1 MYELKSVHKRYGLA
15 KVALRKIELTVQ
27 DREFLV
33 IYGPAGA
40 GKSTLLNIL
49 AGITRPTSGDVLRNG
64 VSILRV
70 PPEKRDAAMAF
81 ENYALY
87 SHLSVGENL
96 AFPLKARGLGRAEVE
111 ERVRRISGILG
122 ISHLLERRPGF
133 LSGGQRQRV
142 ALGRAIIRP
151 ADIYLLD
158 EPVGHL
164 DAKLRH
170 KIRAELKALA
180 DDLSATVVFTTTS
193 SREAL
198 ALGDRVAVL
207 NAGKL
212 EQIGVPAD
220 LYHRPANA
228 FVASFVGDPPMSFI
242 SVEPRRQGDRV
253 EFVTADGMPV
263 AALAAEAVSNLR
275 EEAGSKI
282 QVGFRSN
289 EVRIAG
295 EGDSNALRGRVDV
308 IENLGYMKIALV
320 GIGGDQV
327 SVSVPAGTRL
337 GVGETVAIAFPRD
350 AVHLFQNARA
360 VTHAV
365 PSPGV

>member
-1 MYELKSVHKRYGLA
+1 MYELQAVHKRYGLS
-15 KVALRKIELTVQ
+15 KVALRKIDLEVRE
-27 DREFLV
+27 REFLV

-40 GKSTLLNIL
+40 GKSTILNIL
-49 AGITRPTSGDVLRNG
+49 AGITRPTSGEVLRDG

-87 SHLSVGENL
+87 SHISVGENL
-96 AFPLKARGLGRAEVE
+96 AFPLKARGMNRAEIE
-111 ERVRRISGILG
+111 ARVKRVSGILG
-122 ISHLLERRPGF
+122 IGHLLDRRPGF

-170 KIRAELKALA
+170 RIRAELKALA
-180 DDLSATVVFTTTS
+180 ADLSATVVFTTTS

-198 ALGDRVAVL
+198 ALGDRVVVL
-207 NAGKL
+207 NTGRIEQAGT
-212 EQIGVPAD
+212 PAEV
-220 LYHRPANA
+220 YHRPANA

-242 SVEPRRQGDRV
+242 TVLPRKGEGRV
-253 EFVTADGMPV
+253 SFVTGDGMPV
-263 AALAAEAVSNLR
+263 ASLPAAALERLR
-275 EEAGSKI
+275 EEESSTL

-289 EVRIAG
+289 EVRLAG
-295 EGDSNALRGRVDV
+295 PGDPGTLRGTVNV
-308 IENLGYMKIALV
+308 VENLGYVKIALV
-320 GIGGDQV
+320 GIGADQV
-327 SVSVPAGTRL
+327 SVSVPAGTPL
-337 GVGETVAIAFPRD
+337 AVGETVAITFPRD

-360 VTHAV
+360 VSHAA
-365 PSPGV
+365 PLAGA

>member
-1 MYELKSVHKRYGLA
+1 MYELKAVHKRYGLS
-15 KVALRKIELTVQ
+15 KVALRKIDLVVR

-40 GKSTLLNIL
+40 GKSTILNIL
-49 AGITRPTSGDVLRNG
+49 AGITRPTSGDVRRDG
-64 VSILRV
+64 VSILRI
-70 PPEKRDAAMAF
+70 PPERRDAAMAF

-96 AFPLKARGLGRAEVE
+96 AFPLRARGLGSAEIDA
-111 ERVRRISGILG
+111 RVKRISGILG
-122 ISHLLERRPGF
+122 IGHLLDRRPGL

-180 DDLSATVVFTTTS
+180 EDLSATVVFTTTS

-207 NAGKL
+207 NQGRIEQAGTP
-212 EQIGVPAD
+212 EE

-228 FVASFVGDPPMSFI
+228 FVASFVGDPPMSFL
-242 SVEPRRQGDRV
+242 SVTPRLDGDRV
-253 EFVTADGMPV
+253 AFATPGGMPV
-263 AALAAEAVSNLR
+263 AALPAEAVEALR
-275 EEAGSKI
+275 DEPGSKI
-282 QVGFRSN
+282 QIGFRSN
-289 EVRIAG
+289 EVRLARP
-295 EGDSNALRGRVDV
+295 EDADTLRGRVDV
-308 IENLGYMKIALV
+308 IENLGYVKIALV
-320 GIGGDQV
+320 GIGEDQV
-327 SVSVPAGTRL
+327 SVSFPADQRL
-337 GVGETVAIAFPRD
+337 SVGETVAIAFPRD

-360 VTHAV
+360 VAHAAPRV
-365 PSPGV
+365 

>member
-1 MYELKSVHKRYGLA
+1 MYELKAVHKRYGLA
-15 KVALRKIELTVQ
+15 KVALRKIDLTVR
-27 DREFLV
+27 DKEFLV

-40 GKSTLLNIL
+40 GKSTILNIL
-49 AGITRPTSGDVLRNG
+49 AGITRPTTGDVLRDG
-64 VSILRV
+64 VSILHL
-70 PPEKRDAAMAF
+70 PPERRDAAMAF

-96 AFPLKARGLGRAEVE
+96 AFPLHARGMARAEIDQ
-111 ERVRRISGILG
+111 RVKRIAEILG
-122 ISHLLERRPGF
+122 IGHLLDRRPGF

-180 DDLSATVVFTTTS
+180 DDLNATVVFTTTS

-207 NAGKL
+207 NQGRL
-212 EQIGVPAD
+212 EQIGTPAD

-242 SVEPRRQGDRV
+242 TVEPRREADRV
-253 EFVTADGMPV
+253 AFVTPDGMPV
-263 AALAAEAVSNLR
+263 ATLRADALEGLRPADAA
-275 EEAGSKI
+275 I

-289 EVRIAG
+289 EVRLAQQ
-295 EGDSNALRGRVDV
+295 GDSAALRGRVDV
-308 IENLGYMKIALV
+308 IEHLGHSKIALV
-320 GIGGDQV
+320 GIGRDQV
-327 SVSVPAGTRL
+327 SVSVPAHTSIH
-337 GVGETVAIAFPRD
+337 VGEEVAIAFPRD
-350 AVHLFQNARA
+350 AVHLFQDARA
-360 VTHAV
+360 VVHAV
-365 PSPGV
+365 PSV

>member
-1 MYELKSVHKRYGLA
+1 MYELRAVHKRYGLS
-15 KVALRKIELTVQ
+15 KVALRKVDLTVR

-33 IYGPAGA
+33 LYGPAGA
-40 GKSTLLNIL
+40 GKTTLLNIL
-49 AGITRPTSGDVLRNG
+49 AGITRPTAGDVLRDG

-87 SHLSVGENL
+87 SHISVGENL
-96 AFPLKARGLGRAEVE
+96 AFPLKARGMGRSEIE
-111 ERVRRISGILG
+111 ERVGRISGILG
-122 ISHLLERRPGF
+122 ISHLLDRRPSF

-207 NAGKL
+207 NHGRI
-212 EQIGVPAD
+212 EQIGTPAD

-242 SVEPRRQGDRV
+242 TVKPKRELDRV
-253 EFVTADGMPV
+253 AFLTGDGMPV
-263 AALAAEAVSNLR
+263 AALKAEQV
-275 EEAGSKI
+275 AGLQDDGPPI

-289 EVRIAG
+289 EVRLAQ
-295 EGDSNALRGRVDV
+295 EGDSGALRGRIDV
-308 IENLGYMKIALV
+308 IEHLGHSKIALV
-320 GIGGDQV
+320 GIGTDQV
-327 SVSVPAGTRL
+327 SVSVPAHVPIR
-337 GVGETVAIAFPRD
+337 VGEEVAIAFPRD

-360 VTHAV
+360 VVHAF
-365 PSPGV
+365 PSA

>member
-15 KVALRKIELTVQ
+15 KVALRKIELSVR

-49 AGITRPTSGDVLRNG
+49 AGITRPTSGDVLRDG
-64 VSILRV
+64 VSILKV

-111 ERVRRISGILG
+111 ERVKRISGILG
-122 ISHLLERRPGF
+122 IGHLLERRPGF

-180 DDLSATVVFTTTS
+180 EDLSATVVFTTTS

-212 EQIGVPAD
+212 EQVGKPAD

-228 FVASFVGDPPMSFI
+228 FFASFVGDPPMSFI
-242 SVEPRRQGDRV
+242 SVEPRPNAGRV
-253 EFVTADGMPV
+253 DFVTADGMPV
-263 AALAAEAVSNLR
+263 ASLAADAVKGLTN
-275 EEAGSKI
+275 EAGRI

-327 SVSVPAGTRL
+327 SVSVPAGTSL

-360 VTHAV
+360 VTHAT
-365 PSPGV
+365 PSAGV

>member
-1 MYELKSVHKRYGLA
+1 MYEFRQVHKRYGLS
-15 KVALRKIELTVQ
+15 KVALRKLDLQVR
-27 DREFLV
+27 DKEFLV

-40 GKSTLLNIL
+40 GKTTVLNIL
-49 AGITRPTSGDVLRNG
+49 AGITKPTSGEVIRDG
-64 VSILRV
+64 VSILNV

-87 SHLSVGENL
+87 SHITVGENL
-96 AFPLKARGLGRAEVE
+96 AFPLKARGLGRAEIE

-122 ISHLLERRPGF
+122 IGHLLDRRPGF

-180 DDLSATVVFTTTS
+180 EDLAATVVFTTTS

-198 ALGDRVAVL
+198 ALGDRIAVL

-212 EQIGVPAD
+212 EQIGAPSD

-242 SVEPRRQGDRV
+242 SVQPRRVDGRV
-253 EFVTADGMPV
+253 DFVTGEGMPV
-263 AALAAEAVSNLR
+263 ASLGEDLVRDLR
-275 EEAGSKI
+275 DEPGSTI

-289 EVRIAG
+289 EVRIAR
-295 EGDSNALRGRVDV
+295 EGDSDALRGRIEVV
-308 IENLGYMKIALV
+308 ENLGYMKIALV
-320 GIGGDQV
+320 GIGDDQV
-327 SVSVPAGTRL
+327 SVSVPAGTSL
-337 GVGETVAIAFPRD
+337 SVGETVAIAFPRD

-360 VTHAV
+360 VTHAL
-365 PSPGV
+365 PSAGN

>member
-1 MYELKSVHKRYGLA
+1 MYELKSIHKRYGLS
-15 KVALRKIELTVQ
+15 KVALRKIDLTVR

-40 GKSTLLNIL
+40 GKSTILNIL
-49 AGITRPTSGDVLRNG
+49 AGITKPTSGEVLRDG
-64 VSILRV
+64 QSILHV

-87 SHLSVGENL
+87 SHISVGENL
-96 AFPLKARGLGRAEVE
+96 AFPLHARGMSRGDIDQ
-111 ERVRRISGILG
+111 RVKRISGILG
-122 ISHLLERRPGF
+122 IGHLLDRRPGF

-180 DDLSATVVFTTTS
+180 EDLSATVVFTTTS

-207 NAGKL
+207 NSGRI
-212 EQIGVPAD
+212 EQVGTPAD

-242 SVEPRRQGDRV
+242 SVEPRRGGDRV
-253 EFVTADGMPV
+253 AFVTPDGMPV
-263 AALAAEAVSNLR
+263 AALAAEAVAGLR
-275 EEAGSKI
+275 DEPGSTI

-289 EVRIAG
+289 EVRLAEAG
-295 EGDSNALRGRVDV
+295 DPGTLRGRVDV
-308 IENLGYMKIALV
+308 IENLGYVKIALV
-320 GIGGDQV
+320 GIGRDQV
-327 SVSVPAGTRL
+327 SVSFPTGKRL
-337 GVGETVAIAFPRD
+337 SVGETVAITFPRD

-360 VTHAV
+360 VAHAT
-365 PSPGV
+365 PSA

>member
-1 MYELKSVHKRYGLA
+1 MYELKGVHKRYGLS
-15 KVALRKIELTVQ
+15 KVALRKIDLVVR
-27 DREFLV
+27 DKEFLV
-33 IYGPAGA
+33 VYGPAGA
-40 GKSTLLNIL
+40 GKSTLLNVL
-49 AGITRPTSGDVLRNG
+49 AGITRPTSGDVLRDG

-70 PPEKRDAAMAF
+70 PPERRDAAMAF

-96 AFPLKARGLGRAEVE
+96 AFPLKARGTARADIEA
-111 ERVRRISGILG
+111 RVKHISGILG
-122 ISHLLERRPGF
+122 IGHLLDRRPGF

-170 KIRAELKALA
+170 RIRAELKALA

-198 ALGDRVAVL
+198 ALGDRIAVL
-207 NAGKL
+207 NGGRI
-212 EQIGVPAD
+212 EQVGTPAD

-228 FVASFVGDPPMSFI
+228 FVASFVGDPPMSFL
-242 SVEPRRQGDRV
+242 SVQPHRGDGRV
-253 EFVTADGMPV
+253 AFLTPGGMPV
-263 AALAAEAVSNLR
+263 ASLPADAVEHLR
-275 EEAGSKI
+275 DEPGSRI

-289 EVRIAG
+289 EVRLA
-295 EGDSNALRGRVDV
+295 EASDPDALRGRVDV
-308 IENLGYMKIALV
+308 IENLGYVKIALV
-320 GIGGDQV
+320 GIGEDQI
-327 SVSVPAGTRL
+327 SVSFPADRQL
-337 GVGETVAIAFPRD
+337 AVGETVSIAFPRD
-350 AVHLFQNARA
+350 AVHLFQNERA
-360 VTHAV
+360 VVHAV
-365 PSPGV
+365 PSTA

>member
-1 MYELKSVHKRYGLA
+1 MYELKEVHKRYGLS
-15 KVALRKIELTVQ
+15 KVALRKIDLSVR

-40 GKSTLLNIL
+40 GKSTILNIL
-49 AGITRPTSGDVLRNG
+49 AGTTRPTAGDVLRDG

-87 SHLSVGENL
+87 SHISVGENL
-96 AFPLKARGLGRAEVE
+96 AFPLKARGMGHAEIE
-111 ERVRRISGILG
+111 ARVSRISGILG
-122 ISHLLERRPGF
+122 IGHLLDRRPGF

-170 KIRAELKALA
+170 RIRAELKALA
-180 DDLSATVVFTTTS
+180 EDLSATVVFTTTS

-207 NAGKL
+207 NSGRI
-212 EQIGVPAD
+212 EQIGTPAD

-242 SVEPRRQGDRV
+242 SVEPRRGADRV
-253 EFVTADGMPV
+253 SFVTRDGMPV
-263 AALAAEAVSNLR
+263 ATLSSEAVAGLR
-275 EEAGSKI
+275 EEPESKI

-289 EVRIAG
+289 EVRLAEAG
-295 EGDSNALRGRVDV
+295 DPGTLRGRVDV
-308 IENLGYMKIALV
+308 IENLGYVKIALV
-320 GIGGDQV
+320 GIGSDQI
-327 SVSVPAGTRL
+327 SVSFPTGSRL
-337 GVGETVAIAFPRD
+337 SVGETVAIAFPRD

-360 VTHAV
+360 VVHAV
-365 PSPGV
+365 PSTQ